1 MKLPDES
8 EDAITVPKRRSA
20 FAPWFAVCF
29 GAVMSFVAMADEDG
43 IVWRSQFWESE
54 SPLLKATTTIVIA
67 FSAGFIPVYL
77 LQIVVGTFMKSPGRD
92 QRNGAPKA

>member
-1 MKLPDES
+1 MKSPDES
-8 EDAITVPKRRSA
+8 GNAITAPKRRSA
-20 FAPWFAVCF
+20 FDPWFAVCF

-43 IVWRSQFWESE
+43 LVWRSQFWDSE

-67 FSAGFIPVYL
+67 FFAGFMPVYL

-92 QRNGAPKA
+92 QRDGAPKA